1 MREDMDA
8 TPSAT
13 PSRGGSPRRFAAALL
28 GLLQGHVALFGE
40 ELKELQGHTL
50 RLLVLASLSLV
61 FGLLLVIGLSAALL
75 INFWDSH
82 RLTVIFALCAAY
94 GLGLLICLLRL
105 LALLRN
111 APPPFSASLEE
122 LARDRE
128 QLLP

>member
-1 MREDMDA
+1 MDA
-8 TPSAT
+8 PPSP
-13 PSRGGSPRRFAAALL
+13 PSRGASPRHFAGALL
-28 GLLQGHVALFGE
+28 GLLHGHVALFGE
-40 ELKELQGHTL
+40 ELKEQQSHTL

-82 RLTVIFALCAAY
+82 RLTVIILLCAAY
-94 GLGLLICLLRL
+94 ALGLLICLLRL
-105 LALLRN
+105 LAHLRN

-122 LARDRE
+122 LARNRE

>member
-8 TPSAT
+8 TPST
-13 PSRGGSPRRFAAALL
+13 PSRGGSPRRFAGALL
-28 GLLQGHVALFGE
+28 GLVHGHIALFGE
-40 ELKELQGHTL
+40 ELKEQQSHTL
-50 RLLVLASLSLV
+50 RLLVLVSLSLV

-75 INFWDSH
+75 ISFWDSH
-82 RLTVIFALCAAY
+82 RLTVIFLLCAAY

-105 LALLRN
+105 LTQLRN

>member
-1 MREDMDA
+1 MDA
-8 TPSAT
+8 TASAT
-13 PSRGGSPRRFAAALL
+13 PSRGGAPRRFAAALL
-28 GLLQGHVALFGE
+28 GLLHGHVALFGE
-40 ELKELQGHTL
+40 ELKEQQGHTL

-82 RLTVIFALCAAY
+82 RLTVIVLLCAAY

-105 LALLRN
+105 LTLLRN

>member
-8 TPSAT
+8 TPST
-13 PSRGGSPRRFAAALL
+13 PSRGGSPRRFAGALL
-28 GLLQGHVALFGE
+28 GLVHGHIALFGE
-40 ELKELQGHTL
+40 ELKEQQSHTL
-50 RLLVLASLSLV
+50 RLLVLVSLSLV

-75 INFWDSH
+75 ISFWDSH
-82 RLTVIFALCAAY
+82 RLTVIFLLCAAY

-105 LALLRN
+105 LAQLRN